1 LFDSEATVQAIALA
15 VEEPID
21 LEDEILMVLVPGAVI
36 GIWIEDQLGFGHVL
50 HEMQ

>member
-1 LFDSEATVQAIALA
+1 MSSSVQAIASA
-15 VEEPID
+15 IEEPID
-21 LEDEILMVLVPGAVI
+21 LENEIFMVLVPGAVI